1 MEVTRKIREEAPMID
16 AILRDQ
22 LVSVII
28 SGNQEN
34 FPVRFGEFADKVT
47 SVCSA
52 PEDWTVNSAELI
64 KLKSTLELYKMTY
77 TGVSDAVI
85 HIIGVTVTFIHEIRD
100 YFSNLHSPFT
110 SDYGI
115 MRHKA
120 DTDQGSVLPK
130 SSSAEC
136 AEIELIESIEFIHGC
151 AFKLFPRLS
160 KSRVREKV
168 NDFLGTNITDRQ
180 MHNNFANIKSRQN
193 GDHAQFMKRWYTS
206 FNEELVIKSRI
217 SDDRRSVKS

>member
-1 MEVTRKIREEAPMID
+1 MEANQEIREEAPMID

-110 SDYGI
+110 SAYGI

-120 DTDQGSVLPK
+120 DKDQESVLTINT
-130 SSSAEC
+130 SAEC
-136 AEIELIESIEFIHGC
+136 AEISLIDSIEFMHGC

-160 KSRVREKV
+160 KTRVREKV
-168 NDFLGTNITDRQ
+168 NEFLGTSVTDRQ
-180 MHNNFANIKSRQN
+180 MHNNFANIKNRQN
-193 GDHAQFMKRWYTS
+193 GDHAQFLKRWYTS
-206 FNEELVIKSRI
+206 FNEELVVKSRI
-217 SDDRRSVKS
+217 IDDRRSLKS

>member
-1 MEVTRKIREEAPMID
+1 MID
-16 AILRDQ
+16 AFLRDQ

-28 SGNQEN
+28 SGTHEN

-110 SDYGI
+110 SAYGI
-115 MRHKA
+115 MCHKP
-120 DTDQGSVLPK
+120 DTDQDSMLPVNL
-130 SSSAEC
+130 SAER
-136 AEIELIESIEFIHGC
+136 AEIELIESVEFIHGC

-160 KSRVREKV
+160 KTRVRQKV
-168 NDFLGTNITDRQ
+168 NEFLGTNVTDRQ
-180 MHNNFANIKSRQN
+180 MHNNFANIKNRQN

-206 FNEELVIKSRI
+206 FNEELVTKSRI

>member
-1 MEVTRKIREEAPMID
+1 MID

-28 SGNQEN
+28 SGTHEN

-52 PEDWTVNSAELI
+52 PEDWPVNSAELI

-77 TGVSDAVI
+77 TDVSDAVI

-110 SDYGI
+110 SAYGI

-120 DTDQGSVLPK
+120 DANQESVLPINI
-130 SSSAEC
+130 SAEC
-136 AEIELIESIEFIHGC
+136 AEISLIDSIEFMHGC

-160 KSRVREKV
+160 KTRVREKV
-168 NDFLGTNITDRQ
+168 NEFLGTSVTDRQ
-180 MHNNFANIKSRQN
+180 MHNNFANIKNRQN

-206 FNEELVIKSRI
+206 FNQELVDKSRI
-217 SDDRRSVKS
+217 IDDRRSLKS

>member
-1 MEVTRKIREEAPMID
+1 MID
-16 AILRDQ
+16 SYLRTQ
-22 LVSVII
+22 LVSII
-28 SGNQEN
+28 ITEN
-34 FPVRFGEFADKVT
+34 HEDFPAHFGEFADKVT
-47 SVCSA
+47 TVCSA
-52 PEDWTVNSAELI
+52 PEDWAVNNAELI
-64 KLKSTLELYKMTY
+64 KLESTLELYKMTY

-100 YFSNLHSPFT
+100 YFSNLHSPFI

-120 DTDQGSVLPK
+120 DMDSRVGASDK

-136 AEIELIESIEFIHGC
+136 AEIELMESIEFIHGC
-151 AFKLFPRLS
+151 AFKLFPKLS

-168 NDFLGTNITDRQ
+168 NLFLGTNVTDRQ
-180 MHNNFANIKSRQN
+180 MHNNFANIKNRQN

-206 FNEELVIKSRI
+206 FNENLVAKSCI
-217 SDDRRSVKS
+217 SDDRRSLKS

>member
-1 MEVTRKIREEAPMID
+1 MID

-136 AEIELIESIEFIHGC
+136 AEIELIESIVFIHGC

>member
-1 MEVTRKIREEAPMID
+1 MID

-28 SGNQEN
+28 SGTQEN

-110 SDYGI
+110 SAYGI

-120 DTDQGSVLPK
+120 DTDQEPVLH
-130 SSSAEC
+130 SSAEC
-136 AEIELIESIEFIHGC
+136 AEINLIDSIEFIHGC
-151 AFKLFPRLS
+151 AFKLFPKLS

-168 NDFLGTNITDRQ
+168 NLFLGTNVTDRQ
-180 MHNNFANIKSRQN
+180 MHNNFANIKNRQN

-206 FNEELVIKSRI
+206 FNENLVTKSCI
-217 SDDRRSVKS
+217 SDDRRSLKS

>member
-1 MEVTRKIREEAPMID
+1 MID

-115 MRHKA
+115 MLHKA

>member
-1 MEVTRKIREEAPMID
+1 MID

-130 SSSAEC
+130 RSSAEC

>member
-1 MEVTRKIREEAPMID
+1 MID

-120 DTDQGSVLPK
+120 DTDQGSELPK

-217 SDDRRSVKS
+217 SDDRRSQKS

>member
-1 MEVTRKIREEAPMID
+1 MID

-85 HIIGVTVTFIHEIRD
+85 HIIGVTVTSIHEIRD

>member
-1 MEVTRKIREEAPMID
+1 MID

-180 MHNNFANIKSRQN
+180 MHNHFANIKSRQN

>member
-1 MEVTRKIREEAPMID
+1 MID

-151 AFKLFPRLS
+151 AFKLFLS

>member
-1 MEVTRKIREEAPMID
+1 MID

-206 FNEELVIKSRI
+206 LNEELVIKSRI

>member
-1 MEVTRKIREEAPMID
+1 MID

-120 DTDQGSVLPK
+120 DTDQGCFPK
-130 SSSAEC
+130 A
-136 AEIELIESIEFIHGC
+136 H
-151 AFKLFPRLS
+151 
-160 KSRVREKV
+160 
-168 NDFLGTNITDRQ
+168 
-180 MHNNFANIKSRQN
+180 RQN
-193 GDHAQFMKRWYTS
+193 VQKSNSSNPLNLFMVVLSNYSPDSASPVFVKRSMISLAQTS
-206 FNEELVIKSRI
+206 QTGRCTII
-217 SDDRRSVKS
+217 SPT

>member
-1 MEVTRKIREEAPMID
+1 MID

-100 YFSNLHSPFT
+100 YFSNLHFPFT

-120 DTDQGSVLPK
+120 DTDQGAVLPK

>member
-1 MEVTRKIREEAPMID
+1 MID

-120 DTDQGSVLPK
+120 DTDQGAVLPK

>member
-1 MEVTRKIREEAPMID
+1 MID

-100 YFSNLHSPFT
+100 YFSNLHSHFT

-130 SSSAEC
+130 GSSAEC

-217 SDDRRSVKS
+217 SDDRRSLKS

>member
-1 MEVTRKIREEAPMID
+1 MID

-180 MHNNFANIKSRQN
+180 MHNNFANIESRQN

>member
-1 MEVTRKIREEAPMID
+1 MID

-28 SGNQEN
+28 SGTHEN

-110 SDYGI
+110 SAYGI

-120 DTDQGSVLPK
+120 EASDESMIPVN
-130 SSSAEC
+130 SSAEC
-136 AEIELIESIEFIHGC
+136 AEISLIDSIEFMHGC
-151 AFKLFPRLS
+151 AFKLFSRLS
-160 KSRVREKV
+160 KTRVREKV
-168 NDFLGTNITDRQ
+168 NEFLGTNVTDRQ
-180 MHNNFANIKSRQN
+180 MHNNFANIKNRQN

-206 FNEELVIKSRI
+206 FNEELVVKSRI
-217 SDDRRSVKS
+217 SDDRRSLKS

>member
-1 MEVTRKIREEAPMID
+1 MID

-52 PEDWTVNSAELI
+52 PEDWIVNSAELI

-110 SDYGI
+110 SAYGI
-115 MRHKA
+115 MCHKA

-130 SSSAEC
+130 SPSSEC

-206 FNEELVIKSRI
+206 FNEELVTKSRI
-217 SDDRRSVKS
+217 SDDRRSLKS

>member
-1 MEVTRKIREEAPMID
+1 MID

-52 PEDWTVNSAELI
+52 PEDWIVNSAELI

-110 SDYGI
+110 SAYGI
-115 MRHKA
+115 MCHKA

-130 SSSAEC
+130 SPSAEC

-206 FNEELVIKSRI
+206 FNEELVTKSRI
-217 SDDRRSVKS
+217 SDDRRSLKS

>member
-1 MEVTRKIREEAPMID
+1 MID

-193 GDHAQFMKRWYTS
+193 GDHAQFMKRWYTG

>member
-1 MEVTRKIREEAPMID
+1 MID

-47 SVCSA
+47 SICSA

>member
-1 MEVTRKIREEAPMID
+1 MID

-120 DTDQGSVLPK
+120 DTNQGSVLPK

>member
-1 MEVTRKIREEAPMID
+1 MID

>member
-1 MEVTRKIREEAPMID
+1 MID

-110 SDYGI
+110 SAYGI

-120 DTDQGSVLPK
+120 DKDQESVLTINT
-130 SSSAEC
+130 SAEC
-136 AEIELIESIEFIHGC
+136 AEISLIDSIEFMHGC

-160 KSRVREKV
+160 KTRVREKV
-168 NDFLGTNITDRQ
+168 NEFLGTSVTDRQ
-180 MHNNFANIKSRQN
+180 MHNNFANIKNRQN

-206 FNEELVIKSRI
+206 FNENLVAKSCI
-217 SDDRRSVKS
+217 SDDRRSLKS

>member
-120 DTDQGSVLPK
+120 DTDQGAVLPK

>member
-1 MEVTRKIREEAPMID
+1 VEANQEIREEAPMID

-110 SDYGI
+110 SAYGI

-120 DTDQGSVLPK
+120 DKDQESVLTINT
-130 SSSAEC
+130 SAEC
-136 AEIELIESIEFIHGC
+136 AEISLIDTIEFMHGC

-160 KSRVREKV
+160 KTRVREKV
-168 NDFLGTNITDRQ
+168 NEFLGTSVTDRQ
-180 MHNNFANIKSRQN
+180 MHNNFANIKNRQN
-193 GDHAQFMKRWYTS
+193 GDHAQFLKRWYTS
-206 FNEELVIKSRI
+206 FNEELVVKSRI
-217 SDDRRSVKS
+217 IDDRRSLKS

>member
-1 MEVTRKIREEAPMID
+1 MID

-110 SDYGI
+110 SAYGI

-120 DTDQGSVLPK
+120 DTDQESVLPINT
-130 SSSAEC
+130 SAEC

-217 SDDRRSVKS
+217 SDDRRSLKS

>member
-1 MEVTRKIREEAPMID
+1 MID

-110 SDYGI
+110 SAYGI

-120 DTDQGSVLPK
+120 DANQESVLPTNI
-130 SSSAEC
+130 SAEC
-136 AEIELIESIEFIHGC
+136 AEISLIDSIEFMHGC

-160 KSRVREKV
+160 KTRVREKV
-168 NDFLGTNITDRQ
+168 NEFLGTSVTDRQ
-180 MHNNFANIKSRQN
+180 MHNNFANIKNRQN
-193 GDHAQFMKRWYTS
+193 GDHAQFLKRWYTS
-206 FNEELVIKSRI
+206 FNEELVVKSRI
-217 SDDRRSVKS
+217 IDDRKSLKS

>member
-1 MEVTRKIREEAPMID
+1 YLCIPIPGGPLFKCYPGPF
-16 AILRDQ
+16 
-22 LVSVII
+22 S
-28 SGNQEN
+28 N
-34 FPVRFGEFADKVT
+34 VRYT
-47 SVCSA
+47 VCSA

>member
-1 MEVTRKIREEAPMID
+1 MID

-151 AFKLFPRLS
+151 AFKLFPSLS

-168 NDFLGTNITDRQ
+168 NDFLGTNVTARQ